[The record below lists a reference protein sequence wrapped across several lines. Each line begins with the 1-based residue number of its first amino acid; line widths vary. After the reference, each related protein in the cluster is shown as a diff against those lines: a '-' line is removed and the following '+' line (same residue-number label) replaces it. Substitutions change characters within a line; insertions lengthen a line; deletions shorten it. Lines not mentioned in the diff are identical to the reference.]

1 MREPEKMIIY
11 NLFPLLAGPFSAWDA
26 HLERASRMGFNW
38 VFVNPVQRL
47 GASGSLYSIA
57 DYFSLNPALL
67 DQGSADSPEDQI
79 RRVTG
84 KARDLGLS
92 MMIDLVI
99 NHCAADSPLLRAHPE
114 WFLWDRGKVVNPSA
128 KEDGRTVVWRD
139 LAKFDHKHS
148 RDREGFFRFCASVVE
163 YLIGLGFT
171 GFRCDAAYQVP
182 KSLWE
187 RLIRETR
194 KKHPEVRFFAETLGC
209 TPDQTAETARAGFD
223 YVFNSVKWWDFHSH
237 WLMEQYQLTRNVVPS
252 ISFPESHDTRRL
264 CDEFNG
270 NVEGMKQRYLFAALF
285 SAGVMMPIG
294 FEHCFRKQ
302 LHVIRTKPRDWEDT
316 DIDLT
321 GFISKVNE
329 IKTDHKV
336 FQEEAPTKILPCN
349 NPHVLVMWKAC
360 ASCHEE
366 ALLILNKDIWNKQY
380 FYSDSLQGY
389 LQAGAPLRDI
399 SPEYVL
405 DHIPAPFNYDLR
417 PGQGIVLITKRDRVS
432 TD

>member
-1 MREPEKMIIY
+1 MRDPEKMIIY
-11 NLFPLLAGPFSAWDA
+11 NLFPLLAGPFTAWGP
-26 HLERASRMGFNW
+26 HLERAARMGFNW

-57 DYFSLNPALL
+57 DYFGLNPALA
-67 DQGSADSPEDQI
+67 DPGSADPPEEQM
-79 RRVTG
+79 R
-84 KARDLGLS
+84 KAAAMARELGLS

-99 NHCAADSPLLRAHPE
+99 NHCAVDSPLLREHPE
-114 WFLWDRGKVVNPSA
+114 WFLWERRKVVNPSA

-163 YLIGLGFT
+163 HLIGLGFT

-182 KSLWE
+182 RSLWE

-194 KKHPEVRFFAETLGC
+194 NRHPEVRFFAETLGC

-223 YVFNSVKWWDFHSH
+223 YVFNSAKWWDFHSH
-237 WLMEQYQLTRNVVPS
+237 WLMEQYHLTRHVVPS
-252 ISFPESHDTRRL
+252 IAFPESHDTRRL
-264 CDEFNG
+264 LDEFNG
-270 NVEGMKQRYLFAALF
+270 NVEGVKQRYLFAALF
-285 SAGVMMPIG
+285 SAGVMMPVG
-294 FEHCFRKQ
+294 FEFGFRKQ
-302 LHVIRTKPRDWEDT
+302 LHVVRTRPRDWEET
-316 DIDLT
+316 SVDLT
-321 GFISKVNE
+321 GFIARVNA
-329 IKTDHKV
+329 IKADHKV
-336 FQEEAPTKILPCN
+336 FQEEAPTQVLPCN

-360 ASCHEE
+360 ASCREE
-366 ALLILNKDIWNKQY
+366 SLLILNKDIWNKQY
-380 FYSDSLQGY
+380 FYADNLQGY
-389 LQAGAPLRDI
+389 LQAGAALSDI

-432 TD
+432 SD